1 MKELTALLPW
11 LDAADLP
18 GGLPLELVTSYYAG
32 GPEPEPGVLSE
43 VVFYVLPYM
52 GAPADVELINRMP
65 ELQVVQTLTAGVDN
79 VRGRIPEGV
88 TLCNAA
94 GVHDAST
101 AELAVGLMLSRL
113 RGIDDAARDTVTG
126 QWQPRTRTALADSRV
141 MIIGFGGVGQAIA
154 RRLEG
159 FEVIVIPVGS
169 RARDGVHAVS
179 ELPDLLPQADVV
191 VLAVPLT
198 ADTEGLVDA
207 GFLASMKPGA
217 LLINVGRGRV
227 VDTTALVAAL
237 RVGRI
242 IAALDVID
250 PEPLPPDHSLWSVP
264 GILITPHVGGNTTAF
279 EPRARQLVADQLRR
293 FATGEDLRNVVA

>member
-1 MKELTALLPW
+1 LKELTALLPW

-18 GGLPLELVTSYYAG
+18 GGLPLELVTSYYDG
-32 GPEPEPGVLSE
+32 GPEPEPRVLSE

-79 VRGRIPEGV
+79 VRGRIPDGV

-126 QWQPRTRTALADSRV
+126 QWQHRTRTALADSHV
-141 MIIGFGGVGQAIA
+141 MIVGFGGVGQAIA
-154 RRLEG
+154 RRLKG
-159 FEVIVIPVGS
+159 FEVDVIPVVS
-169 RARDGVHAVS
+169 RARDGVHGVS
-179 ELPDLLPQADVV
+179 ELPELLPQADVV

-198 ADTEGLVDA
+198 ADSEGLVDA

-217 LLINVGRGRV
+217 LLINVARGRI
-227 VDTTALVAAL
+227 VDTTALLAAL
-237 RVGRI
+237 IAGRI
-242 IAALDVID
+242 TAALDVTD
-250 PEPLPPDHSLWSVP
+250 PEPLPPDHPLWSAP

-279 EPRARQLVADQLRR
+279 EPRARRLVAEQLRR
-293 FATGEDLRNVVA
+293 FATGEDLLNVIA

>member
-1 MKELTALLPW
+1 MTALLPW

>member
-1 MKELTALLPW
+1 LKELTALLPW

-18 GGLPLELVTSYYAG
+18 GGLPLELVTSYYDG
-32 GPEPEPGVLSE
+32 GPEPEPRVLSE

-79 VRGRIPEGV
+79 VRGRIPDGV

-126 QWQPRTRTALADSRV
+126 QWQHRTRTALADSHV
-141 MIIGFGGVGQAIA
+141 MIVGFGGVGQAIA
-154 RRLEG
+154 RRLKG
-159 FEVIVIPVGS
+159 FEVDVIPVAS
-169 RARDGVHAVS
+169 RARDGVHGVS
-179 ELPDLLPQADVV
+179 ELPELLPQADVV

-198 ADTEGLVDA
+198 ADSEGLVDA

-217 LLINVGRGRV
+217 LLINVARGRI
-227 VDTTALVAAL
+227 VDTTALLAAL
-237 RVGRI
+237 IAGRI
-242 IAALDVID
+242 TAALDVTD
-250 PEPLPPDHSLWSVP
+250 PEPLPPDHPLWSAP

-279 EPRARQLVADQLRR
+279 EPRARRLVAEQLRR
-293 FATGEDLRNVVA
+293 FATGEDLLNVIA

>member
-1 MKELTALLPW
+1 MTALLPW
-11 LDAADLP
+11 LDAANLP

-32 GPEPEPGVLSE
+32 GPEPEPGVLSQ

-217 LLINVGRGRV
+217 LLINVARGRV

>member
-1 MKELTALLPW
+1 LKELTALLPW

-18 GGLPLELVTSYYAG
+18 GGLPLELVASYYAG
-32 GPEPEPGVLSE
+32 GPEPAPGVLSE

-79 VRGRIPEGV
+79 VRGRIPDGV

-126 QWQPRTRTALADSRV
+126 QWQHRTRTALADSHV
-141 MIIGFGGVGQAIA
+141 MIVGFGGVGQAIA
-154 RRLEG
+154 RRLKG
-159 FEVIVIPVGS
+159 FEVDVIPVAS
-169 RARDGVHAVS
+169 RARDGVHGVS
-179 ELPDLLPQADVV
+179 ELPELLPQADVV

-198 ADTEGLVDA
+198 ADSEGLVDA

-217 LLINVGRGRV
+217 LLINVARGRI
-227 VDTTALVAAL
+227 VDTTALLAAL
-237 RVGRI
+237 IAGRI
-242 IAALDVID
+242 TAALDVTD
-250 PEPLPPDHSLWSVP
+250 PEPLPPDHPLWSAP

-279 EPRARQLVADQLRR
+279 EPRARRLVAEQLRR
-293 FATGEDLRNVVA
+293 FATGEDLLNVIA